1 MDRAGISA
9 KPATHLFDLETFCA
23 QMNTIEGNSP
33 PDFSYAFGIDSVQ
46 AMFFQRAPEN
56 GAEPATA
63 ADCGYARC
71 QNNSRVGSGEFL
83 VWFNSVSGEAVSHSM
98 DRIEKTVFLS
108 YRRTNIPW
116 ALAIFQNLTQYGYDV
131 FFDYNGIASGD
142 FERIILGNITAR
154 AHFLVLLTP
163 SALERCGDP
172 EDWLRREIEAALES
186 QRNIVP
192 IMLESFDFAAPG
204 IVNQLTGTLA
214 GLRNYNGLRVP
225 PDYFDAGMERL
236 RTKFLN
242 IPLTA
247 VLHRASPSAV
257 QAADEQKALAIA
269 APAVQETELTAQQ
282 WFERGLS
289 ATDPAEK
296 VHAYSQAI
304 WLFPDYAEAFRN
316 RGIVHHSAGDLHG
329 ALEDYNDAI
338 RLKADDFHAF
348 HNRGMIRDKMGDRHG
363 AEGDYQKAIRLKLD
377 LAKPLLKRG
386 IQSRREGQFEKAI
399 REFNEAI
406 RLNPEYAE
414 AYFNRGKTRRE
425 QGDIDRALGDFNEAI
440 RLKPDFADALYS
452 RAFVLEQK
460 SLFRAALADYRK
472 YLDLEGGVQEGNQ
485 SLVERIIQQL
495 EEKL

>member
-1 MDRAGISA
+1 
-9 KPATHLFDLETFCA
+9 
-23 QMNTIEGNSP
+23 
-33 PDFSYAFGIDSVQ
+33 
-46 AMFFQRAPEN
+46 
-56 GAEPATA
+56 
-63 ADCGYARC
+63 
-71 QNNSRVGSGEFL
+71 
-83 VWFNSVSGEAVSHSM
+83 M

-116 ALAIFQNLTQYGYDV
+116 ALAIFQNLTQFGYDV

-172 EDWLRREIEAALES
+172 EDWLRREIETALES

-204 IVNQLTGTLA
+204 IVNQLTGKMA

-247 VLHRASPSAV
+247 VLHRASASAV

-296 VHAYSQAI
+296 VRSFSEAI
-304 WLFPDYAEAFRN
+304 RLYPDYPEAFRH
-316 RGIVHHSAGDLHG
+316 RGIVRHRNGDLQG
-329 ALEDYNDAI
+329 ALEDYNGAI

-348 HNRGMIRDKMGDRHG
+348 HNRGVIRDKMGDRDG
-363 AEGDYQKAIRLKLD
+363 AESDYQKAIRLKLD

-386 IQSRREGQFEKAI
+386 IQSRREGQFEGAV

-414 AYFNRGKTRRE
+414 AYFNRGKTRRQ
-425 QGDIDRALGDFNEAI
+425 QGDLERALRDFNEAL
-440 RLKPDFADALYS
+440 RLKPDFVDALYS
-452 RAFVLEQK
+452 RAIVLEEK
-460 SLFRAALADYRK
+460 SLFRAAIADYQK
-472 YLDLEGGVQEGNQ
+472 YLDLGGGSANGNQ
-485 SLVERIIQQL
+485 SKVEETLRYLRQDF
-495 EEKL
+495 

>member
-1 MDRAGISA
+1 
-9 KPATHLFDLETFCA
+9 
-23 QMNTIEGNSP
+23 
-33 PDFSYAFGIDSVQ
+33 
-46 AMFFQRAPEN
+46 
-56 GAEPATA
+56 
-63 ADCGYARC
+63 
-71 QNNSRVGSGEFL
+71 
-83 VWFNSVSGEAVSHSM
+83 M

-116 ALAIFQNLTQYGYDV
+116 ALAIFQNLTQFGYDV
-131 FFDYNGIASGD
+131 FFDYNGIAAGD
-142 FERIILGNITAR
+142 FERIILGNIAAR

-172 EDWLRREIEAALES
+172 EDWLRREIETALES

-204 IVNQLTGTLA
+204 IANQLTGTQV

-242 IPLTA
+242 VPLTA
-247 VLHRASPSAV
+247 VLHPASGPAQ
-257 QAADEQKALAIA
+257 QAADEQKAAANA
-269 APAVQETELTAQQ
+269 APAVQEAELTAQQ
-282 WFERGLS
+282 WFERGMV
-289 ATDPAEK
+289 ATDPADK
-296 VHAYSQAI
+296 VHAYTEAI
-304 WLFPDYAEAFRN
+304 LLFPDYAEAFRN

-338 RLKADDFHAF
+338 RLKPDDFRAF
-348 HNRGMIRDKMGDRHG
+348 HNRGVIRDKMGNREA
-363 AEGDYQKAIRLKLD
+363 AEQDYKKAIRLKLD
-377 LAKPLLKRG
+377 LARPCVKRG
-386 IQSRREGQFEKAI
+386 IEARRSGLFEGAV

-425 QGDIDRALGDFNEAI
+425 QGDLDRALRDFNEAI

-472 YLDLEGGVQEGNQ
+472 YLELGGGVQEDNQ
-485 SLVERIIQQL
+485 SLVERIIHQL

>member
-1 MDRAGISA
+1 
-9 KPATHLFDLETFCA
+9 LFDLETICA

-33 PDFSYAFGIDSVQ
+33 SDFSYAFGIDSVQ
-46 AMFFQRAPEN
+46 AMFFQPAPGMASN
-56 GAEPATA
+56 QPQPSTA
-63 ADCGYARC
+63 GTRC
-71 QNNSRVGSGEFL
+71 QTNSRVESGEFL
-83 VWFNSVSGEAVSHSM
+83 VWFNFVAVEAINHRM

-172 EDWLRREIEAALES
+172 EDWLRREIETALES

-204 IVNQLTGTLA
+204 IANQLTGTLA

-225 PDYFDAGMERL
+225 PDYFEAGMERL

-242 IPLTA
+242 VPLTA
-247 VLHRASPSAV
+247 VIHPASGPAQ

-269 APAVQETELTAQQ
+269 APAVLETELTAQQ

-296 VHAYSQAI
+296 VRSFSEAI
-304 WLFPDYAEAFRN
+304 RVYPDYPEAFRH
-316 RGIVHHSAGDLHG
+316 RGIVRHTNGDLQG

-348 HNRGMIRDKMGDRHG
+348 HNRGVIRDKMGDRDG
-363 AEGDYQKAIRLKLD
+363 AEQDYNKAIRLKLD
-377 LAKPLLKRG
+377 LAKPLLNRG
-386 IQSRREGQFEKAI
+386 IQSRREGQFEKAV
-399 REFNEAI
+399 RDFNEAI
-406 RLNPEYAE
+406 RLNPDYAE
-414 AYFNRGKTRRE
+414 AYLNRGKTRRE
-425 QGDIDRALGDFNEAI
+425 QGDVDRALRDFNEAI
-440 RLKPDFADALYS
+440 RLKPDFVDALYS
-452 RAFVLEQK
+452 RALVLEQK
-460 SLFRAALADYRK
+460 SLFRAAIADYQK
-472 YLDLEGGVQEGNQ
+472 YLDLGGGSKNENQ
-485 SLVERIIQQL
+485 SKVEGTIRYLRQGF
-495 EEKL
+495 